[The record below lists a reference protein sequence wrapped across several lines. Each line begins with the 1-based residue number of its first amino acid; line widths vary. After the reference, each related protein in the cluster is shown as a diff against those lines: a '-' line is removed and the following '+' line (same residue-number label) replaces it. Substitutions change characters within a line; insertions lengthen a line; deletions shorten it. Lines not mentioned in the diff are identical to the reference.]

1 MTTMTILPQLSNYRT
16 ILLATPIIVG
26 AGVYV
31 YRCYFAN
38 KHPKFSPADPIQLKS
53 KAISLKDKGNDLF
66 RQKKFL
72 EAIKLYSE
80 AIEICPQK
88 QTMEIA
94 KFYQNRAACYEQLKD
109 FDMVIKDAGKAIELN
124 PKYTRAFVRR
134 ARAFESSNRLEE
146 AIYDY
151 YTASSINEFKDSDM
165 MNLFSDCL
173 DKYSHNESM
182 KIIKKRRKITF
193 QKYMFKRLLDQ
204 FNRDPLR
211 QRKKE
216 ILNDYENSIDKLLN
230 DDDEEKLSQDD
241 LMIKA
246 LIEMIIGKQNEGVL
260 KLNKIIESS
269 EDIEYKVYALVKL
282 AESAVENNKLE
293 DSNNF
298 LDEAEKLD
306 PKNPNIFMIRSQVL
320 LLSRKYDESLKELS
334 KTIELDPDYLSPIAQ
349 QLFIRYQ
356 QSLILNN
363 SEEKSKVLKEFD
375 EYAEKY
381 SDNNE
386 ILLLYFQVLINEN
399 DMEKSE
405 KIIIKA
411 IENNSE
417 DPNLYA
423 YRATIYIGSDRFE
436 YAKELLDK
444 ALKTDSRCS
453 LAYEILSD
461 FYSRFGN
468 FDLSLDYLDKAINN
482 STTFNDI
489 KNFII
494 KKMSIVIQLKS
505 LSV

>member
-1 MTTMTILPQLSNYRT
+1 
-16 ILLATPIIVG
+16 
-26 AGVYV
+26 
-31 YRCYFAN
+31 
-38 KHPKFSPADPIQLKS
+38 
-53 KAISLKDKGNDLF
+53 
-66 RQKKFL
+66 
-72 EAIKLYSE
+72 
-80 AIEICPQK
+80 
-88 QTMEIA
+88 
-94 KFYQNRAACYEQLKD
+94 
-109 FDMVIKDAGKAIELN
+109 
-124 PKYTRAFVRR
+124 
-134 ARAFESSNRLEE
+134 
-146 AIYDY
+146 
-151 YTASSINEFKDSDM
+151 M